1 MNRIPIFISS
11 LMLLVFVSS
20 LTAQSNVGGD
30 ILDEI
35 PLHPVPEEM
44 TFEEY
49 QDMNRRLSIG
59 LALAAT
65 VPVPGIVHHYA
76 GEKET
81 AKKLFYISA
90 GGFATFIAA
99 AVTSNPVELE
109 WPESD
114 YEIFYLNE
122 GQDNERR
129 FEKIP
134 IGMDGDTTHYKFNQI
149 YKEESPGD
157 GTFFVM
163 GAAAILGVYLYDTIH
178 GLKMIHDKREAVRY
192 KFGKH
197 LKLSLRPSVDPFARK
212 AGIGL
217 QLYF

>member
-1 MNRIPIFISS
+1 MNRIPIFISN

-49 QDMNRRLSIG
+49 QDMNRRLGIG

-99 AVTSNPVELE
+99 AVTSDPVELE

-134 IGMDGDTTHYKFNQI
+134 TGMNGDSTYFKFNQI
-149 YKEESPGD
+149 YKEESRGD
-157 GTFFVM
+157 GKLFVL

-192 KFGKH
+192 KFGKN
-197 LKLSLRPSVDPFARK
+197 LKLSLRPSLDPFARE

>member
-1 MNRIPIFISS
+1 MNRIPVFISR

-20 LTAQSNVGGD
+20 LAAQSNVGGD
-30 ILDEI
+30 IVDEI

-99 AVTSNPVELE
+99 AVTSDPVELK

-114 YEIFYLNE
+114 YEIYYLNE

-134 IGMDGDTTHYKFNQI
+134 TGMNGDTTYFKLNQI
-149 YKEESPGD
+149 YKEESGGD
-157 GTFFVM
+157 GKLFVL

-192 KFGKH
+192 KFGKN
-197 LKLSLRPSVDPFARK
+197 LKLSLRPSLDPFARE

>member
-1 MNRIPIFISS
+1 MNRIPIFISN

-49 QDMNRRLSIG
+49 QDMNRRLGIG

-65 VPVPGIVHHYA
+65 VPVPGFVHHYA

-99 AVTSNPVELE
+99 AVTSDPVELE

-134 IGMDGDTTHYKFNQI
+134 TGMNGDSTQYKFNQI

-163 GAAAILGVYLYDTIH
+163 GAAAIVGVYLYDTIL
-178 GLKMIHDKREAVRY
+178 GLKMIYDKREAVRY
-192 KFGKH
+192 KYGKQ
-197 LKLSLRPSVDPFARK
+197 LKLSLRPSIDLFARK
-212 AGIGL
+212 AGINL
-217 QLYF
+217 DFYF

>member
-1 MNRIPIFISS
+1 MNRISIFIHI
-11 LMLLVFVSS
+11 LVLLVFVLS
-20 LTAQSNVGGD
+20 LSAQSTLSGD
-30 ILDEI
+30 LLDET

-49 QDMNRRLSIG
+49 QDMNRRLVIG
-59 LALAAT
+59 VALAST

-99 AVTSNPVELE
+99 AGTSDPVELK

-134 IGMDGDTTHYKFNQI
+134 TGMDGDSTHYKFNQI
-149 YKEESPGD
+149 YKEESGGD
-157 GTFFVM
+157 GRLFVL
-163 GAAAILGVYLYDTIH
+163 GAATILGVSLYDTIH
-178 GLKMIHDKREAVRY
+178 GLIMIHNKREAVRY
-192 KFGKH
+192 KFGKQ
-197 LKLSLRPSVDPFARK
+197 LKLSLRPSVDPFAKK

>member
-76 GEKET
+76 GEKKT

-99 AVTSNPVELE
+99 AVTSDPVELE

-134 IGMDGDTTHYKFNQI
+134 TGMNGDSTQYKFNQI

-157 GTFFVM
+157 GTLFVL
-163 GAAAILGVYLYDTIH
+163 GAAAIVGVYLYDTIL
-178 GLKMIHDKREAVRY
+178 GLKMIYDKREAVRY
-192 KFGKH
+192 KYGKQ
-197 LKLSLRPSVDPFARK
+197 LKLSLRPSIDLFARK
-212 AGIGL
+212 AGINL
-217 QLYF
+217 DFYF

>member
-11 LMLLVFVSS
+11 LMLLVFVSA

-35 PLHPVPEEM
+35 PLHPLPEEM

-65 VPVPGIVHHYA
+65 VPVPGIVHQYA

-90 GGFATFIAA
+90 GG
-99 AVTSNPVELE
+99 
-109 WPESD
+109 
-114 YEIFYLNE
+114 
-122 GQDNERR
+122 
-129 FEKIP
+129 
-134 IGMDGDTTHYKFNQI
+134 
-149 YKEESPGD
+149 
-157 GTFFVM
+157 
-163 GAAAILGVYLYDTIH
+163 
-178 GLKMIHDKREAVRY
+178 
-192 KFGKH
+192 
-197 LKLSLRPSVDPFARK
+197 
-212 AGIGL
+212 
-217 QLYF
+217 

>member
-1 MNRIPIFISS
+1 MPYFNNGLALFII
-11 LMLLVFVSS
+11 VSS
-20 LTAQSNVGGD
+20 LSAQSALSGD
-30 ILDEI
+30 ILDET
-35 PLHPVPEEM
+35 PLHPLPEAM

-59 LALAAT
+59 LALAFT

-76 GEKET
+76 GEKKT

-99 AVTSNPVELE
+99 AVTSDPGKLE

-122 GQDNERR
+122 GQENERR

-149 YKEESPGD
+149 YKEESRGD
-157 GTFFVM
+157 GTLFVL
-163 GAAAILGVYLYDTIH
+163 GAAAIVGVYLYDTIL
-178 GLKMIHDKREAVRY
+178 GLKMIYDKREAVRY
-192 KFGKH
+192 KYGKQ
-197 LKLSLRPSVDPFARK
+197 LKLSLRPSIDLFARK
-212 AGIGL
+212 AGINL
-217 QLYF
+217 DFYF